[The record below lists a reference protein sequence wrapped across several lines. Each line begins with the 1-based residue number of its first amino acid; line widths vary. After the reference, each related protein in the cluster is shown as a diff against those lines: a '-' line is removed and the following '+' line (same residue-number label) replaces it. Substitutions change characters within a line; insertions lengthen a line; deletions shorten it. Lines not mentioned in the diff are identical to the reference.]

1 MRFKHFGKFAAFFYI
16 AAILGVTVFC
26 TIKDANKNLK
36 KEVVIEAGSHI
47 KIEDFFNELPDDAR
61 FVTDISGIDTRYPAV
76 YKLTVFYDE
85 AFEKDVIL
93 RIEDHTGPKGI
104 ALPKEHFTKVKWP
117 EAYEC
122 VGYLYDLSGIAS
134 IEYQDGVPDVHET
147 GDYLIPVVVTDWYNN
162 STVIE
167 VPFHVVDDVT
177 PPVIRGIHDLESN
190 GNPDEIDFYNSIT
203 VVDDYDPFPIMK
215 VDDSQ
220 VNWAENGVYEVYY
233 KAIDKVGN
241 MSSYTA
247 KLTVTLPV
255 EGGGSSEGSG
265 GGDGGY
271 YGNSSGDPYPLANRI
286 LANLY
291 GSNDVATARNIFN
304 WVHNHIYY
312 QTVYGSQSYTSAA
325 YRGFSR
331 RNGDCYVY
339 YCCAKMLLDQA
350 GIPNMM
356 VRRYPVTGNGHYWN
370 LVYLNG
376 EWYHCDAT
384 VFRGHPSVYFM
395 CTDDQI
401 SDSYHHFNGSL
412 YPARAGGS
420 KEFASPT
427 PDPEPTQDPNV
438 SPTPTVDP
446 SQTTTP
452 TPGATIT
459 PGPTTP
465 DPNVTGTPTVTI
477 TPAITDTPTITP
489 EPVVTE
495 APVITETPPDP
506 VITEAPPPPPPTQE
520 NPPENGDTNGE

>member
-61 FVTDISGIDTRYPAV
+61 FVTDISGIDTRFPAV

-85 AFEKDVIL
+85 AFEKDVVL

-134 IEYQDGVPDVHET
+134 IEYQNGVPDVHET

-177 PPVIRGIHDLESN
+177 PPVIRGVHDLESN

-203 VVDDYDPFPIMK
+203 VVDDYDEFPIMK

-247 KLTVTLPV
+247 KLTVTLP
-255 EGGGSSEGSG
+255 SEGESSSGSSG
-265 GGDGGY
+265 GGDGY
-271 YGNSSGDPYPLANRI
+271 YGNSSGDPYALAARI
-286 LANLY
+286 MSGLWG
-291 GSNDVATARNIFN
+291 GSDVATARNIFN

-459 PGPTTP
+459 PVPTTP

-495 APVITETPPDP
+495 TPVITETPPDP